1 MRTSQGAIP
10 RLEKNKHELGDES
23 NRIRRLYTES
33 LTVLV
38 EDEEKFDFPVQL
50 LTEIREDVNKL
61 KEELKW
67 TSEYLED
74 QKRYVH
80 AKSTEVQELVRAKH
94 M

>member
-23 NRIRRLYTES
+23 NRNRQFYTES
-33 LTVLV
+33 LTALV

-80 AKSTEVQELVRAKH
+80 AKSAEVQELVRVKH